1 MMWICRENKI
11 QGLTLHIRFLS
22 RYCALS
28 ILSVCLLSSLAGCS
42 PAPAEHKI
50 RDVIHAFFKTKD
62 LKVVKLE
69 IQLIERE
76 PIGAR
81 QYMGP
86 RRYIVQIPLI
96 TLQPMKAESEPVDY
110 KNATITIRK
119 HTAGLYGWSVDNFSE
134 IPLL

>member
-1 MMWICRENKI
+1 MWMCRENNI
-11 QGLTLHIRFLS
+11 QGLTCHVHFIS
-22 RYCALS
+22 RYCALT
-28 ILSVCLLSSLAGCS
+28 IASVCLLFSLSGCS
-42 PAPAEHKI
+42 PDPEEHKV
-50 RDVIHAFFKTKD
+50 RDAIHAFFKTKD
-62 LKVVKLE
+62 LKVVKFD
-69 IQLIERE
+69 IQHIERE

-86 RRYIVQIPLI
+86 RRYIVHIPLI
-96 TLQPMKAESEPVDY
+96 TLRPMKAEGEPVDY